1 MPSRPHYADS
11 RCPACGEPCR
21 VIALREEI
29 DWERGT
35 MCGPWGPYSE
45 CHEAYVN
52 EAKEEG

>member
-29 DWERGT
+29 IGEVYHA
-35 MCGPWGPYSE
+35 GPWGPYSE

-52 EAKEEG
+52 EAREEG